1 MPTRKAQAQ
10 WQGGLQDGRGHLK
23 GESGKVDAD
32 YSFGTRFEDQPGT
45 NPEELLGAAHAGC
58 FSMALSAF
66 LEKANFKPES
76 VETNAEVE
84 IQKAGEG
91 FAISRITLRTQAK
104 VPGIDE
110 TAFRQ
115 HAEDAKTNCPVSQAL
130 AGVDIQLEADLIQ

>member
-10 WQGGLQDGRGHLK
+10 WQGGLQDGRGHFK
-23 GESGKVDAD
+23 VESGSVEAD
-32 YSFGTRFEDQPGT
+32 YSFRTRFGDTPGS

-58 FSMALSAF
+58 FSMALSDF

-76 VETNAEVE
+76 LETNADVE
-84 IQKAGEG
+84 IQKTGEG

-110 TAFRQ
+110 TRFRQ
-115 HAEDAKTNCPVSQAL
+115 HAEDAKANCPVSQAL
-130 AGVDIQLEADLIQ
+130 AGVDIQLEADLVQ